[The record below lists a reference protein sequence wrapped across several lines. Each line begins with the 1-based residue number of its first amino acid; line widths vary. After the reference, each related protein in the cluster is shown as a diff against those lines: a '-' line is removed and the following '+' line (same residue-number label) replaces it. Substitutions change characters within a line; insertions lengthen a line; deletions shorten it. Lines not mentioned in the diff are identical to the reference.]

1 VLLFAVPVVAGVG
14 IGYAAGGRL
23 ANLAATRFRALWL
36 LWAIA
41 VAQFADLIPAA
52 RTYVL
57 VGTFAVAVCWL
68 VVNALSWPLTL
79 RCGAL
84 AVAAGGLL
92 NAAAIAANGR
102 MPYSRWAA
110 AAAGIG
116 AGRQTAR
123 NVAAAH
129 AARLL
134 ALGDVLP
141 VPPLRAVFSVGDVL
155 ICCGIAT
162 IVIAGMRARPGS
174 APRPRLPV
182 SRTRKEVT

>member
-1 VLLFAVPVVAGVG
+1 
-14 IGYAAGGRL
+14 
-23 ANLAATRFRALWL
+23 
-36 LWAIA
+36 
-41 VAQFADLIPAA
+41 
-52 RTYVL
+52 
-57 VGTFAVAVCWL
+57 
-68 VVNALSWPLTL
+68 
-79 RCGAL
+79 
-84 AVAAGGLL
+84 
-92 NAAAIAANGR
+92 

-141 VPPLRAVFSVGDVL
+141 VPPLRAVFSIGDLL

-174 APRPRLPV
+174 PPRPRRPV